1 MTPWPTNGIR
11 RASVAS
17 FGFGGSNAHAIL
29 DDAYH
34 YLNFRNLCARH
45 CTLVRPPCFEYD
57 SFRRTVSEMD
67 TFLTQPSFRSTLE
80 AYEPTKSML
89 PVNGIP
95 TDTRSVNAMNV
106 PTSNGIN
113 SATTVCTINGVNG
126 ALREHTKSRIFVWS
140 AAEEAG
146 LERLAR
152 RWQEYFSRLEVAQF
166 PGEDDYMRELAH
178 TLAFD
183 RTSLPWK
190 SYAIA
195 DSISTL
201 TKGKESMSKPVQSN
215 RHHGLG
221 YIFTGQG
228 AQYSRMGADLMSYPV
243 FRHSLEAFDKGLRD
257 LGCPWSIF
265 GQCP

>member
-1 MTPWPTNGIR
+1 MTPWPTNGLR

-45 CTLVRPPCFEYD
+45 CTRVKPPSFEYD
-57 SFRRTVSEMD
+57 SFRRTMSE
-67 TFLTQPSFRSTLE
+67 TENVPTQPCFRSSLE

-89 PVNGIP
+89 SVNGIL
-95 TDTRSVNAMNV
+95 TDTRSKNAMNV
-106 PTSNGIN
+106 PTSNGIG
-113 SATTVCTINGVNG
+113 SATTFCTINGVDSG
-126 ALREHTKSRIFVWS
+126 SREHTKSRIFVWS

-146 LERLAR
+146 IERLTR
-152 RWQEYFSRLEVAQF
+152 RWQEYFSNLEVARS
-166 PGEDDYMRELAH
+166 PYEDDYMKELAH

-190 SYAIA
+190 TYAIA
-195 DSISTL
+195 DSISSL
-201 TKGKESMSKPVQSN
+201 AKVKESMSKPVQSN
-215 RHHGLG
+215 KHHGLG

-228 AQYSRMGADLMSYPV
+228 TQYSRMGADLLSYPV
-243 FRHSLEAFDKGLRD
+243 FKHSLEAFDKGLRD